1 MSAHA
6 QTRGP
11 AGLIDRIRGS
21 DSWSIGDKIGLA
33 SAWAAGILLCL
44 IAASIVLYMLFRGLQ
59 YLSLSEIFS
68 HPQAGLDQSKS
79 GGFLDPL
86 EGTLALTVIATLI
99 AAPVGVG
106 IAVWLTEYG
115 RPSWLARAVES
126 GVEIVAGT
134 PSIVLAIFGLL
145 VFQQGFLSFL
155 SYEATA
161 GVAFGR
167 SFVVAGTI
175 MSLIAL
181 PLVVGASR
189 EALHSIPRHVRE
201 ASYALGKDRISTIRR
216 VLLPA
221 SRRGIGTGVALG
233 MGRIVGDTAI
243 VVILLGASCRRTPG
257 RRARP
262 RLPPGH
268 RQHPHHLRLQQL
280 AGGRGRLAREGLRG
294 RLRAAADRDRPQL
307 RRRHDHPRQGTVVDP
322 LSDEGLDASRRRGCP
337 PPVRRIA
344 PEASPTIVRRPR
356 RRQRARR
363 AVR

>member
-6 QTRGP
+6 QTRRP
-11 AGLIDRIRGS
+11 AGPLGRIRGARG
-21 DSWSIGDKIGLA
+21 DSWSLGDKIGLA

-44 IAASIVLYMLFRGLQ
+44 IAAAIVLYMLFRGLQ
-59 YLSLSEIFS
+59 YLSLEMIFS
-68 HPQAGLDQSKS
+68 SPQAGLDQTKS

-99 AAPVGVG
+99 AAPIGVG

-145 VFQQGFLSFL
+145 VFQQGIFSFL
-155 SYEATA
+155 SYEATD

-167 SFVVAGTI
+167 SFFIAGTI

-243 VVILLGASCRRTPG
+243 VVVLLGATLQNDPQGGVPG
-257 RRARP
+257 
-262 RLPPGH
+262 LSF
-268 RQHPHHLRLQQL
+268 LQGTGSTL
-280 AGGRGRLAREGLRG
+280 TTYVYNNSPVGEGGSPEKAYAAAFVLLLIVIALNFAIDMITCGRGPSWTR
-294 RLRAAADRDRPQL
+294 
-307 RRRHDHPRQGTVVDP
+307 
-322 LSDEGLDASRRRGCP
+322 
-337 PPVRRIA
+337 
-344 PEASPTIVRRPR
+344 
-356 RRQRARR
+356 
-363 AVR
+363 